1 MIQRREAGFLVA
13 KIHQTSGRIFAK
25 ILKEHGIGHI
35 NPAQGR
41 ILFVLWKKDEVPISE
56 LAKKTQLSKST
67 LTSMLDHLEKAGHIM
82 RVRPMGDRRTIL
94 IKLTEKDKNLQ
105 KVYDKVSDKMTNIFY
120 KEFSSKE
127 IDEFE
132 DYLKRILVNIT
143 QHQGTTMTKKRVL
156 QKTAGE
162 DLE

>member
-1 MIQRREAGFLVA
+1 M
-13 KIHQTSGRIFAK
+13 
-25 ILKEHGIGHI
+25 
-35 NPAQGR
+35 
-41 ILFVLWKKDEVPISE
+41 LWEKDEIPIGE

-67 LTSMLDHLEKAGHIM
+67 LTSMLDRLEKAGHIV
-82 RVRPMGDRRTIL
+82 RVRPVGDRRTIL

-127 IDEFE
+127 IDELE

-143 QHQGTTMTKKRVL
+143 QHQSATMTKRAR
-156 QKTAGE
+156 TGE
-162 DLE
+162 